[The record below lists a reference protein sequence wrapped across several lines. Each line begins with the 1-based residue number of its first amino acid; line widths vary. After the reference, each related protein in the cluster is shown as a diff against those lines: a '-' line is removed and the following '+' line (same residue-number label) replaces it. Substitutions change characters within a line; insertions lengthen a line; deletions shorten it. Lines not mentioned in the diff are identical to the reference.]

1 MAKISAPKVTGGL
14 KKAMEASGV
23 RLKENLTSEKVE
35 QAIIEYLDENNV
47 LHLATVS
54 KDSEPRAT
62 PIEYRNKGLTIYL
75 FSEGGIKI
83 INIKNNPKVSV
94 SIASPYNRHKDYF
107 GSRGLQI
114 WGKAHVY
121 TKKENPD
128 VFRECLSVMQIN
140 ENMLPSDFL
149 FKVIKIEPDRGK
161 YMDARKGYWSVSW
174 IK

>member
-1 MAKISAPKVTGGL
+1 MAKISFPKVTGGL

-54 KDSEPRAT
+54 KDNEARAT

-75 FSEGGIKI
+75 FSEGGTKI
-83 INIKNNPKVSV
+83 TNIKNNPKVSV

-128 VFRECLSVMQIN
+128 VFKECLSVMKID
-140 ENMLPSDFL
+140 ENMLPVDFL
-149 FKVIKIEPDRGK
+149 FKVIKIEPERAK
-161 YMDARKGYWSVSW
+161 YMDARKGFWSVTW

>member
-107 GSRGLQI
+107 GSRGLQM
-114 WGKAHVY
+114 WG
-121 TKKENPD
+121 NPD

-161 YMDARKGYWSVSW
+161 YMDARKGFWSVTCV
-174 IK
+174 K